1 VEPRAT
7 NPELMARIQRK
18 VPAARYVPNQES
30 SRESGGAESTTLV
43 RRKVPLKHIV
53 QFTRML
59 ATMTEAGLPILR
71 NLKILSNQWKEG
83 RFRDA
88 ILDACDL
95 VEEGQSL
102 SEALAQ
108 SPEVFD
114 PLYINMARAGEAGGV
129 LDQVFDR
136 LANFLERT
144 QGVRDKTKAALTYPI
159 VILFV
164 AIVVVSALMLFVIPK
179 FAELYEDMDMKLPKL
194 TQVMIA
200 ISGFMTSYWYVVIGV
215 PVLLWT
221 THALLYRRSYGYRRG
236 CHALSLRLPV
246 FGSLVEKSQVS
257 RFATTFGTLI
267 ASGVPHLE
275 AFDITRG
282 ALTNEI
288 YRESVEDIREDVRE
302 GEAIAASLESSER
315 FDDLV
320 VAMVEVGE
328 ETGELDRMCMRLGA
342 SYEEQYTRALDNMLK
357 LIEPIMLVL
366 LAGVVGSIAL
376 ALFLPLFGLLEEF
389 GKAA

>member
-1 VEPRAT
+1 
-7 NPELMARIQRK
+7 MARIQRK
-18 VPAARYVPNQES
+18 VPAARRVSNQES
-30 SRESGGAESTTLV
+30 TQESGGGESTTLV
-43 RRKVPLKHIV
+43 KRKVPLKHIV

-71 NLKILSNQWKEG
+71 NLKILSNQWPEG
-83 RFRDA
+83 RFRDS

-95 VEEGQSL
+95 VEEGQPL
-102 SEALAQ
+102 SDALAQ

-136 LANFLERT
+136 LANFLERS
-144 QGVRDKTKAALTYPI
+144 QAVRDKTKAALTYPI

-179 FAELYEDMDMKLPKL
+179 FGELYEDMDMVLPKL
-194 TQVMIA
+194 TLVMIA
-200 ISGFMTSYWYVVIGV
+200 ISTFMTQYWYIVLGV
-215 PVLLWT
+215 PTLLWT
-221 THALLYRRSYGYRRG
+221 IHALLYRRSYGYRRG
-236 CHALSLRLPV
+236 CHALGLRLPV
-246 FGSLVEKSQVS
+246 FGALGAKSQVS

-267 ASGVPHLE
+267 SSGVPHLE

-282 ALTNEI
+282 ALTNEV
-288 YRESVEDIREDVRE
+288 YRESVEDIREEVRE
-302 GEAIAASLESSER
+302 GEAIAASLESSGR

>member
-1 VEPRAT
+1 
-7 NPELMARIQRK
+7 MARIQRK
-18 VPAARYVPNQES
+18 VPAARRVPNQSTPHE
-30 SRESGGAESTTLV
+30 GGGDDDTRLV
-43 RRKVPLKHIV
+43 KRRVPLKHIV

-71 NLKILSNQWKEG
+71 NLKILSNQWPEG
-83 RFRDA
+83 RFRDS

-95 VEEGQSL
+95 VEEGQPL
-102 SEALAQ
+102 SDALAQ

-114 PLYINMARAGEAGGV
+114 PLYVNMARAGEAGGV

-136 LANFLERT
+136 LANFLERS
-144 QGVRDKTKAALTYPI
+144 QLVRDKTKSALTYPI
-159 VILFV
+159 VIMVV
-164 AIVVVSALMLFVIPK
+164 ALVVVSALMLFVIPK
-179 FAELYEDMDMKLPKL
+179 FAELYKEMDMVLPKL

-200 ISGFMTSYWYVVIGV
+200 ISGFMTQFWYVVLGV
-215 PVLLWT
+215 PIIIWM

-236 CHALSLRLPV
+236 CHALTLKLPV
-246 FGSLVEKSQVS
+246 IGALSEKSQVS

-267 ASGVPHLE
+267 SSGVPHLE

-288 YRESVEDIREDVRE
+288 YRESVEDIREEVRE

-328 ETGELDRMCMRLGA
+328 ETGELDRMCIRLGN

-357 LIEPIMLVL
+357 LIEPLMLVL